1 MSLLSLILIVTV
13 GTPDIEATQRAYSE
27 WLDYTV
33 ESRGEVSE
41 DLAAVWKAP
50 KMAGRRFVLMQ
61 PKSKEEVY
69 LRFVQVDALDG
80 YVPMKTY
87 GWSAIEILVQDPD
100 GLAAKFAHPKSPFKV
115 VGPPRP
121 LGPNSPI
128 RAMQAIGPGN
138 EVLYLTR
145 VPPDFR
151 GGPAKTPIDR
161 PFIMVVGGPDQP
173 AARSFYKDLFG
184 VESSDPVMAR
194 ITVLNKAHGLDVE
207 TTHPISIVRL
217 SEKYSIEIDSYPS
230 TAMEREV
237 RPGEIPAAVS
247 IVSMVVP
254 SLENLKAP
262 TLAPPRKIAEAPY
275 AGRRVAVVRGGAT
288 ELIELVEEK

>member
-1 MSLLSLILIVTV
+1 
-13 GTPDIEATQRAYSE
+13 
-27 WLDYTV
+27 
-33 ESRGEVSE
+33 
-41 DLAAVWKAP
+41 
-50 KMAGRRFVLMQ
+50 MAGRRFVLMQ

-161 PFIMVVGGPDQP
+161 PFIMVVGGP
-173 AARSFYKDLFG
+173 
-184 VESSDPVMAR
+184 
-194 ITVLNKAHGLDVE
+194 
-207 TTHPISIVRL
+207 
-217 SEKYSIEIDSYPS
+217 
-230 TAMEREV
+230 
-237 RPGEIPAAVS
+237 
-247 IVSMVVP
+247 
-254 SLENLKAP
+254 
-262 TLAPPRKIAEAPY
+262 
-275 AGRRVAVVRGGAT
+275 
-288 ELIELVEEK
+288 

>member
-13 GTPDIEATQRAYSE
+13 GAPDIEAMQRAYSE

-33 ESRGEVSE
+33 ESRGHVSQE
-41 DLAAVWKAP
+41 LAEAWNAP
-50 KMAGRRFVLMQ
+50 KMAGRAFVLMQ
-61 PKSKEEVY
+61 PKSKEPVY

-87 GWSAIEILVQDPD
+87 GWNAIEILVQDPD
-100 GLAAKFAHPKSPFKV
+100 GLAAKFERPGSPFKV

-128 RAMQAIGPGN
+128 RAMQAVGPAN

-151 GGPAKTPIDR
+151 GGPAKTPVDR
-161 PFIMVVGGPDQP
+161 PFIMIVGGPDQQ
-173 AARSFYKDLFG
+173 AVRNFYKDLFG
-184 VESSDPVMAR
+184 VETSDPVMAR

-207 TTHPISIVRL
+207 TTHPISLARL
-217 SEKYSIEIDSYPS
+217 SDRFSIEIDRYPP
-230 TAMEREV
+230 TATEREV
-237 RPGEIPAAVS
+237 RPGEIPSAIS
-247 IVSMVVP
+247 IVSVVVP
-254 SLENLKAP
+254 SLDDLKVP
-262 TLAPPRKIAEAPY
+262 TLTPARKITEKPY
-275 AGRRVAVVRGGAT
+275 AGRRVAVIRGAAG
-288 ELIELVEEK
+288 ELIELVEE